1 MAGQKKKV
9 PIPIPAHTHRNV
21 GKKGCQGTA
30 VGLEMHGGVTVALV
44 VLAVEIAAAVTN
56 ADRVLMAAVGPRR
69 TEFTPP
75 QPGRRR

>member
-1 MAGQKKKV
+1 MVRASKKPYQGVGGAGCLVVV
-9 PIPIPAHTHRNV
+9 PV
-21 GKKGCQGTA
+21 
-30 VGLEMHGGVTVALV
+30 VLV

-75 QPGRRR
+75 QPKGQIRIGFAH